1 MFYVSG
7 NPILADDLE
16 VLQELKRQLAYN
28 GILRFADFKVGQR
41 NIQFNCPIHNEGQ
54 ERKPSCGI
62 STVNQEGTPA
72 GTVHCFACGYTATL
86 EEMISHCFGK
96 DDNGAFGK
104 EWLIKN
110 FLTISIDS
118 RKPIELNLDRGK
130 NKDVPQQFISED
142 ELDSYR
148 YYHEYMYKRKLTDD
162 IIELFDVGYDKH
174 FELKDKE
181 GKTRSVLR
189 CVTFPVRDVNGNTL
203 FIARRSVDTKFF
215 HYPDGVEKPVYG
227 LYELPKDTKE
237 VIICE
242 SIFNALT
249 CYVYGKPAVALL
261 GLGTP
266 YQFEQLKKLPCRK
279 FITALDG
286 DNAGRRATVRLKKAL
301 GDNKLVTSFIIP
313 DGKDV
318 NDLSFEEFKNLK
330 EIF

>member
-1 MFYVSG
+1 
-7 NPILADDLE
+7 
-16 VLQELKRQLAYN
+16 
-28 GILRFADFKVGQR
+28 
-41 NIQFNCPIHNEGQ
+41 
-54 ERKPSCGI
+54 
-62 STVNQEGTPA
+62 
-72 GTVHCFACGYTATL
+72 
-86 EEMISHCFGK
+86 MISHCFGK

>member
-16 VLQELKRQLAYN
+16 VLQELKRQLEFN

-41 NIQFNCPIHNEGQ
+41 NIQFNCPIHNDGQ

-96 DDNGAFGK
+96 DDAGAFGK

-110 FLTISIDS
+110 FLTISVDS
-118 RKPIELNLDRGK
+118 RKPIELNLGRDK
-130 NKDVPQQFISED
+130 NSGITEQFISEA

-148 YYHEYMYKRKLTDD
+148 YYHEYMYKRKLTDEV
-162 IIELFDVGYDKH
+162 IEQFDVGYDKH

-181 GKTRSVLR
+181 GKVRSVLR

-215 HYPDGVEKPVYG
+215 HYPEDAQKPVYG
-227 LYELPKDTKE
+227 LYELPKDAKE

-286 DNAGRRATVRLKKAL
+286 DDAGRRATVRLKKAL
-301 GDNKLVTSFIIP
+301 GSSKLVTSFIIP

-318 NDLSFEEFKNLK
+318 NDLTFDEFKNLE

>member
-16 VLQELKRQLAYN
+16 VLQELKRQLEFN

-41 NIQFNCPIHNEGQ
+41 NIQFNCPIHNDGQ

-86 EEMISHCFGK
+86 EEMVSNCFGK

-110 FLTISIDS
+110 FLTVSVDS
-118 RKPIELNLDRGK
+118 RKTIELNFSRDK
-130 NKDVPQQFISED
+130 NNGIVEQYISEE

-148 YYHEYMYKRKLTDD
+148 YYHDYMYKRKLTDEV
-162 IIELFDVGYDKH
+162 IEQFDVGYDKH

-181 GKTRSVLR
+181 GKVKSVLR

-215 HYPDGVEKPVYG
+215 HYPEDVQKPVYG
-227 LYELPKDTKE
+227 LYELPKDAKE
-237 VIICE
+237 IIICE

-249 CYVYGKPAVALL
+249 CYVYGRPAVALL

-266 YQFEQLKKLPCRK
+266 YQFEQLMKLPCRK
-279 FITALDG
+279 FIMALDG
-286 DNAGRRATVRLKKAL
+286 DDAGKRATVRLKKAL
-301 GDNKLVTSFIIP
+301 GKGKLVTSFIIP

-318 NDLSFEEFKNLK
+318 NDLTFDEFKNLE

>member
-7 NPILADDLE
+7 NPILSEDLD
-16 VLQELKRQLAYN
+16 VLQELKRQLAIN
-28 GILRFADFKVGQR
+28 GILRFAEFKVGQR
-41 NIQFNCPIHNEGQ
+41 NIQFNCPIHNDGQ

-86 EEMISHCFGK
+86 EEMVSHCFGK
-96 DDNGAFGK
+96 DDSGAFGK

-110 FLTISIDS
+110 FLTVSVDS
-118 RKPIELNLDRGK
+118 RKPIELNLSRDK
-130 NKDVPQQFISED
+130 NSGTVEQFITEE

-148 YYHEYMYKRKLTDD
+148 YYHDYMYKRKLTNEV
-162 IIELFDVGYDKH
+162 IEQFDVGYDKH
-174 FELKDKE
+174 FELKDKN
-181 GKTRSVLR
+181 GKVTSVLR

-215 HYPDGVEKPVYG
+215 HYPEDAQKPVYG
-227 LYELPKDTKE
+227 LYELPKDAKE

-301 GDNKLVTSFIIP
+301 GSNKLVTSYLIP

-318 NDLSFEEFKNLK
+318 NDLTFEEFKNLE

>member
-7 NPILADDLE
+7 NPILAEDLD
-16 VLQELKRQLAYN
+16 VLQELKRQLALN
-28 GILRFADFKVGQR
+28 GIIRFAEFKVGPR
-41 NIQFNCPIHNEGQ
+41 NIQFNCPIHNDGQ

-62 STVNQEGTPA
+62 STTNQEGTPA
-72 GTVHCFACGYTATL
+72 GTVHCFACGYTATI

-110 FLTISIDS
+110 FLTVSIDS
-118 RKPIELNLDRGK
+118 RKPIELNLSRDK
-130 NKDVPQQFISED
+130 NSDIQEQYISED

-148 YYHEYMYKRKLTDD
+148 YYHDYMYKRKLTDEV
-162 IIELFDVGYDKH
+162 IEQFDVGYDKH

-181 GKTRSVLR
+181 GKVKSVLR
-189 CVTFPVRDVNGNTL
+189 CVTFPVRDTNGNTL

-215 HYPDGVEKPVYG
+215 HYPEDTQKPVYG
-227 LYELPKDTKE
+227 LYELPKNAKE

-301 GDNKLVTSFIIP
+301 GSNKLVTSYLIP

-318 NDLSFEEFKNLK
+318 NDLTFEEFKNLE

>member
-16 VLQELKRQLAYN
+16 VLQELKRQLAFN
-28 GILRFADFKVGQR
+28 GILRFAEFKVGQR
-41 NIQFNCPIHNEGQ
+41 NIQFNCPIHNDGQ

-62 STVNQEGTPA
+62 STVNQDGTPA

-86 EEMISHCFGK
+86 EEMVSHCFGK
-96 DDNGAFGK
+96 EDGGAFGK

-118 RKPIELNLDRGK
+118 RKPIELNVTRDK
-130 NKDVPQQFISED
+130 NIGTVEHFITEE

-148 YYHEYMYKRKLTDD
+148 YYHDYMYKRKLTDEV
-162 IIELFDVGYDKH
+162 IERFDVGYDKH

-181 GKTRSVLR
+181 GKVKSVLR
-189 CVTFPVRDVNGNTL
+189 CVTFPVRDTNGNTL

-215 HYPDGVEKPVYG
+215 HYPEDAQKPVYG
-227 LYELPKDTKE
+227 LFELPKDAKE

-266 YQFEQLKKLPCRK
+266 YQFEQLKKLSCRK

-286 DNAGRRATVRLKKAL
+286 DNAGRRATERLKKAL
-301 GDNKLVTSFIIP
+301 GSNKLVTTYIIP

-318 NDLSFEEFKNLK
+318 NDLTFEEFKNL
-330 EIF
+330 